1 MTADRLTISLRCSST
16 FVMRSSNTKP
26 GERSTKVIRRRLSWK
41 RRRHTS
47 GVWRVSPEMR
57 TDLRAMEDDE
67 VELNL
72 PGLPSVGRCHP
83 GGTRPCNGHGMKCAV
98 RIRPKAVTPKPAP
111 QIRFTIPRLRR
122 CTLVEV
128 MPPAM
133 RRELGGC
140 SWRAPEGE
148 GELIIGPGERRT
160 DEPSYKLA

>member
-1 MTADRLTISLRCSST
+1 LTISLRCSST

-72 PGLPSVGRCHP
+72 PGLPSHRNRCVHTESDRRCHP

-98 RIRPKAVTPKPAP
+98 RIRPKAVTPKPGAADP
-111 QIRFTIPRLRR
+111 LHDPEAAALY
-122 CTLVEV
+122 LVEV
-128 MPPAM
+128 TPPAM

-148 GELIIGPGERRT
+148 GELIIGPRAV
-160 DEPSYKLA
+160 L